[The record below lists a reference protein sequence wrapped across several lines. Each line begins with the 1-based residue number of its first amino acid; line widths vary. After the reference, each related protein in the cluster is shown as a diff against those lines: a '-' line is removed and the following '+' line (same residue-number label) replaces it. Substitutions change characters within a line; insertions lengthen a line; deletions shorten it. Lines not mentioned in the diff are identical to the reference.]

1 MSKINRSLE
10 AVWMEQLALMD
21 VLKIAAGSGVV
32 AALVSSII
40 TWIKEGRQRSAQR
53 RLEAEIDAIHLIT
66 RLDALAVACANNY
79 WEFHDRWSQ
88 LRGAEHAHD
97 IGCAKPEL
105 QIEPEKLAKIDR
117 VLACRIAWLENDVS
131 LGADGIRARW
141 EAYLDT
147 DEALDAD
154 ADLVGHFGYEA
165 LLISRSLRDKY
176 KLKFQGMQWG
186 MPTIEKQ
193 LTECSERSKEFF
205 KEKG

>member
-1 MSKINRSLE
+1 MRTAKSC
-10 AVWMEQLALMD
+10 
-21 VLKIAAGSGVV
+21 
-32 AALVSSII
+32 
-40 TWIKEGRQRSAQR
+40 
-53 RLEAEIDAIHLIT
+53 H
-66 RLDALAVACANNY
+66 LAVY
-79 WEFHDRWSQ
+79 
-88 LRGAEHAHD
+88 
-97 IGCAKPEL
+97 

-117 VLACRIAWLENDVS
+117 VLAWLENDVS

-141 EAYLDT
+141 EAYLDS

-154 ADLVGHFGYEA
+154 GELVGYFGYEA